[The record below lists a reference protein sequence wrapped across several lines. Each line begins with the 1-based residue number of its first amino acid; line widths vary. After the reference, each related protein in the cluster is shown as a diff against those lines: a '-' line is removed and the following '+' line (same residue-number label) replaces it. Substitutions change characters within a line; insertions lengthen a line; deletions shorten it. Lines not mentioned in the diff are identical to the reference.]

1 MYQTNESTFQISFRS
16 ALRHPR
22 IATKVMPV
30 QPDKW
35 HHTFGQFF
43 TDNCPLARK
52 ARDACSDTAMMPA
65 SIFRPPSIAS
75 VAKKTRNALSL
86 TAALQNIGDDRW
98 MSRIMEKAEDGG
110 EIDSLFAHAV
120 DPGDGAPRIT
130 ITDEIRTREFVVR
143 QRVGIGAAPRKVQAT
158 FMMAA
163 AMILAPVVAGSSW
176 KDIGP
181 ELCREMNWPFKK
193 TYKIMLASAPR
204 RHGKTR
210 FVSMVVLN
218 YALSQPGV
226 PIIVYSTSQDT
237 SNLLRQDVE
246 TLMREAGVIDFAGV
260 KVEITS
266 LVRKTGERQ
275 LRIASP
281 YNMDL
286 ESIIYFRPSLNKR
299 NVDQQVCVILY
310 F

>member
-1 MYQTNESTFQISFRS
+1 
-16 ALRHPR
+16 
-22 IATKVMPV
+22 
-30 QPDKW
+30 
-35 HHTFGQFF
+35 
-43 TDNCPLARK
+43 
-52 ARDACSDTAMMPA
+52 
-65 SIFRPPSIAS
+65 
-75 VAKKTRNALSL
+75 
-86 TAALQNIGDDRW
+86 
-98 MSRIMEKAEDGG
+98 MEKAEDGG

-143 QRVGIGAAPRKVQAT
+143 QRVGIGAAPRKVQ
-158 FMMAA
+158 